1 MNRSLAALGLAL
13 TIVAAPSAQAADE
26 YSVAEQRVFLD
37 NQMMN
42 VRGTTTIEYHFVQ
55 TGGPSDNFEDS
66 VKLNV
71 GDGPLE
77 QRTLAVEYLSGKR
90 KMDLP
95 SIEGGTGNPVVLYF
109 LEHDIRDLHDR
120 LGGQQAYFRKRI
132 RLALAD
138 AAKVKPVT
146 FSFQGK
152 QVEGIEV
159 TIEPYANDALKDR
172 FGRFAGKTY
181 VFTLS
186 DAVPGNVFEIRTST
200 AATTGSAAAPAITTA
215 LKIRNAGR

>member
-1 MNRSLAALGLAL
+1 MNRSLATLGLAL
-13 TIVAAPSAQAADE
+13 GIIAAPVAHAADE

-37 NQMMN
+37 NQMKN
-42 VRGTTTIEYHFVQ
+42 VSKTTTIEYRFVQ
-55 TGGPSDNFEDS
+55 TGAPEDNFEDA

-71 GDGPLE
+71 GEGPADK
-77 QRTLAVEYLSGKR
+77 RTLAVEYLSGKH

-95 SIEGGTGNPVVLYF
+95 SIEGGTGNPVILYF

-132 RLALAD
+132 RLALANT
-138 AAKVKPVT
+138 AQVKAIT
-146 FSFQGK
+146 FSFKGK
-152 QVEGIEV
+152 RIEGSEV

-186 DAVPGNVFEIRTST
+186 DAIPGNVFEIRTST
-200 AATTGSAAAPAITTA
+200 PAATGSEPAPAITTA
-215 LKIRNAGR
+215 LNIREVQS